1 MMTSDYPL
9 WIDYLRVFSHLLA
22 VLNATSDSLIY
33 FWRHSD
39 VIIQEMDI
47 AGLMEVQVN
56 LFSLSLDKYSDQST
70 FSEFLQFEWTKYLH
84 HRNGISYSFMKS
96 SL

>member
-1 MMTSDYPL
+1 MILFSVFIICHSPKFIPNIFEIHKVDQMMTSDYPL

-56 LFSLSLDKYSDQST
+56 
-70 FSEFLQFEWTKYLH
+70 
-84 HRNGISYSFMKS
+84 
-96 SL
+96 